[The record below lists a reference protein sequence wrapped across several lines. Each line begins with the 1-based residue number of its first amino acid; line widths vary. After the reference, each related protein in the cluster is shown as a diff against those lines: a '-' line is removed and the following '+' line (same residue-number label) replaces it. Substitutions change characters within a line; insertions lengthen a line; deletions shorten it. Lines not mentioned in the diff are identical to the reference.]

1 MISFSLEKMQEKQ
14 HEEIAQLR
22 KSIEHS
28 ASEVDN
34 IDTKSNDNRNIHTP
48 MLKHS
53 EKRKQIPS
61 DKSGIETVHEQ
72 VPTKLTSDN
81 ISKSSNSQIEKK
93 HSDEIISDL
102 KSKLNLAINNAKKL
116 EIEYSDLDSLLQ
128 RVEREKSDLKNM
140 NENLNVQISA
150 LKEEIQ
156 SSHIETEKSIKNPW
170 EAEEWEGL
178 SACEI
183 YDLMKYDLVPA
194 QQARLSALCI
204 QELEKK
210 LEENQE
216 MLMKFYSDKEEMKSE
231 RSRLDAKICF
241 LENSASNSLSESN
254 RSQSKVLLNKES
266 VTINRSFINDISSDT
281 DFQTPENN
289 RSLRRSSRSASKL
302 ANISICKS
310 STPNNDTGKLPS
322 SNIENDINSEKRV
335 KVKVTDT
342 DSPAKTVRVNKKIN
356 KSKLVDYSLGER
368 DPLTCVTN
376 SPIKRKESLAK
387 TKDEQLH
394 SRNQLSRGKSENV
407 KRENPEECKQQ

>member
-1 MISFSLEKMQEKQ
+1 MQEKQ
-14 HEEIAQLR
+14 HEEIAQLK

-28 ASEVDN
+28 TSEVDN
-34 IDTKSNDNRNIHTP
+34 IDTKSNDNSKIHTP
-48 MLKHS
+48 TLKHS
-53 EKRKQIPS
+53 EKKKQIPS

-72 VPTKLTSDN
+72 DPSKLKSDN
-81 ISKSSNSQIEKK
+81 ISKSEESSNSQIEKK

-116 EIEYSDLDSLLQ
+116 EIECSDLDSLLE
-128 RVEREKSDLKNM
+128 RVEKEKSDLRNM
-140 NENLNVQISA
+140 NENLNVQIST
-150 LKEEIQ
+150 LKKEIQ
-156 SSHIETEKSIKNPW
+156 NSLIETEKSIKNPW

-241 LENSASNSLSESN
+241 LENSTSNSLSESN

-266 VTINRSFINDISSDT
+266 VTNSRSFTNDISSDT

-289 RSLRRSSRSASKL
+289 RNLRRSSRSASRL
-302 ANISICKS
+302 ANMSICKS
-310 STPNNDTGKLPS
+310 STPINDTWKLPP
-322 SNIENDINSEKRV
+322 SNIENDIDSEKRV

-356 KSKLVDYSLGER
+356 KSKLVDHSLGER

-387 TKDEQLH
+387 TSLETKDERLH
-394 SRNQLSRGKSENV
+394 SRNQLLLGKSENA
-407 KRENPEECKQQ
+407 KRKNPEECKQQ